1 MRKVPFILARAWLD
15 YFGRSDLSV
24 AGLKRHLTR
33 DLLKEYD
40 IRKETKISDR
50 DYMLAYGI
58 VEKFSILHPHLRF
71 GALNSPNSI
80 ERRAILDRFSS
91 DGETKL

>member
-15 YFGRSDLSV
+15 YFGRSDLTV

-40 IRKETKISDR
+40 IRKETRLSDR

-58 VEKFSILHPHLRF
+58 VEEFSVLHPHLRF
-71 GALNSPNSI
+71 GALNSPNAI
-80 ERRAILDRFSS
+80 ERRAILDRLSCV
-91 DGETKL
+91 GETNC